1 MKVRILKLE
10 EERDQIARIKNRSSG
25 NILDVEN
32 SVKAII
38 DNVKN
43 NGNRALIELTEK
55 FDDVLLCEKKI
66 IVKQNEIKQA
76 YSKLSFSE
84 ILAIKN
90 AAKNIKNYARFQKP
104 KQWFKETSTGIKI
117 GVIIKPIEKIGCY
130 IPGGRYPLP
139 STVLI
144 YLQK

>member
-43 NGNRALIELTEK
+43 NGNRSLI
-55 FDDVLLCEKKI
+55 
-66 IVKQNEIKQA
+66 
-76 YSKLSFSE
+76 
-84 ILAIKN
+84 
-90 AAKNIKNYARFQKP
+90 
-104 KQWFKETSTGIKI
+104 
-117 GVIIKPIEKIGCY
+117 
-130 IPGGRYPLP
+130 
-139 STVLI
+139 
-144 YLQK
+144 